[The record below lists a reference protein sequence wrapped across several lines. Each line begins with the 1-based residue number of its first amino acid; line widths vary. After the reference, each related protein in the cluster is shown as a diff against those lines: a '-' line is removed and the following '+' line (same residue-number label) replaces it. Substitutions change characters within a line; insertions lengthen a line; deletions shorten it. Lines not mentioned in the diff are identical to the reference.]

1 MARDGLPPGYRHEGY
16 DSLPSTS
23 SLALERAR
31 AGATSGL
38 WITAGEQTKGRGRR
52 GRTWTT
58 ERGNLA
64 ASLLL
69 IDPAPPPLAA
79 TVSFVAGLV
88 LHQAILDLAGP
99 GYVDRVKLKWPNDLL
114 LDRRKAAGILVD
126 GEKLPDKRFAVVIG
140 IGVNCRSHPDSD
152 TVYPATDL
160 FSAGVVVESTAL
172 FEQLAVN
179 FDAELGRWDRG
190 KGFAAIRAAWLDR
203 AIGVGEAITVN
214 LPDRAVA
221 GRFDALDGDG
231 RLVLALPDGARQ
243 TISAGDLFFARA
255 G

>member
-1 MARDGLPPGYRHEGY
+1 MARPELPPGYRHEGHH
-16 DSLPSTS
+16 SLPSTS
-23 SLALERAR
+23 SVALERAR
-31 AGATSGL
+31 AGAASGL
-38 WITAGEQTKGRGRR
+38 WITAGEQTRGRGRR

-58 ERGNLA
+58 EPGNLA

-69 IDPAPPPLAA
+69 IDPASPPLAA
-79 TVSFVAGLV
+79 TVSFVAGLA

-99 GYVDRVKLKWPNDLL
+99 GCVDRLKLKWPNDLL
-114 LDRRKAAGILVD
+114 LDQRKVAGILVE
-126 GEKLPDKRFAVVIG
+126 GEKLPDGGFAVVIG
-140 IGVNCRSHPDSD
+140 IGANCRSHPEGA

-160 FSAGVVVESTAL
+160 LSAGVAIEATAL
-172 FEQLAVN
+172 FERLALN
-179 FDAELGRWDRG
+179 FAAELRRWDRG
-190 KGFAAIRAAWLDR
+190 KGFAAVRAAWLER

-221 GRFDALDGDG
+221 GRFDSLDGDG
-231 RLVLALPDGARQ
+231 RLVLALPDGARE

>member
-1 MARDGLPPGYRHEGY
+1 MARAELPPGYRHEGH

-23 SLALERAR
+23 SLALQRAR

-38 WITAGEQTKGRGRR
+38 WIIAGEQTKGRGRR
-52 GRTWTT
+52 GRAWTT
-58 ERGNLA
+58 EPGNLA

-69 IDPAPPPLAA
+69 IDPAPPPLSA
-79 TVSFVAGLV
+79 TVSFVAGLA

-99 GYVDRVKLKWPNDLL
+99 AYVDRLKLKWPNDLL
-114 LDRRKAAGILVD
+114 LDRRKVAGILVE
-126 GEKLPDKRFAVVIG
+126 GEKLPDGRFAVVIG
-140 IGVNCRSHPDSD
+140 IGANCRSHPESA
-152 TVYPATDL
+152 TVHAATDL
-160 FSAGVVVESTAL
+160 LSAGASVESAAL
-172 FEQLAVN
+172 FERLAAN
-179 FDAELGRWDRG
+179 FATELGRWDRG
-190 KGFAAIRAAWLDR
+190 KAFAAIRAAWLDR

-231 RLVLALPDGARQ
+231 RLVLTLPDGARQ

>member
-1 MARDGLPPGYRHEGY
+1 MARAELPPGYRHEGH

-31 AGATSGL
+31 AGAASGL
-38 WITAGEQTKGRGRR
+38 WITAGKQTEGRGRR
-52 GRTWTT
+52 GRAWRT
-58 ERGNLA
+58 EAGNLA

-79 TVSFVAGLV
+79 TVSFVAGLA

-99 GYVDRVKLKWPNDLL
+99 GHVDRLKLKWPNDLL
-114 LDRRKAAGILVD
+114 LDRRKVAGILVE
-126 GEKLPDKRFAVVIG
+126 GEKLLDERFAVVIG
-140 IGVNCRSHPDSD
+140 IGANCRSHPGSD

-160 FSAGVVVESTAL
+160 LSAGAAVGTTEL
-172 FEQLAVN
+172 FERLAVN
-179 FDAELGRWDRG
+179 FAAEIDRWDHGR
-190 KGFAAIRAAWLDR
+190 GFAAIRAAWLDR

-231 RLVLALPDGARQ
+231 RLVLALPDGASE